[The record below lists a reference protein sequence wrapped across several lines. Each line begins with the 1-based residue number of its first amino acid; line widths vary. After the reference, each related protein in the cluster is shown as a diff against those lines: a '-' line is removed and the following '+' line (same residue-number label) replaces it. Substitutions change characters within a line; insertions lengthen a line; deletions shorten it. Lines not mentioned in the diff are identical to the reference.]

1 MSGRDKFMVSE
12 TETSYQPSPVARVR
26 DQVALYEE
34 TDGREGGTLEDKPV
48 VILTT
53 VGAKTGNTR
62 KNPVI
67 RIKHDGTYV
76 AVASAAGALTD
87 PAWYRNLLA
96 HPDARLQDG
105 AVVHQVRAREVFGEE
120 KSKWWRV
127 AEQFWPYYPEYRAK
141 AAGREIP
148 VVLLEP
154 IEQHRQPK
162 IPGADHPI
170 TIESSGAHVVVQSG
184 GRVVADTTK
193 ALILRE
199 ASYPPVYYVPLADV
213 DQSLLRPSST
223 VTYCPYKGDA
233 SYYGVAGPDGDIPDA
248 VWTYAEPY
256 SAVGAI
262 AGHVA
267 FYPELVRITAG

>member
-1 MSGRDKFMVSE
+1 M
-12 TETSYQPSPVARVR
+12 TERTSTYQPSPVARVR
-26 DQVALYEE
+26 DQVARYED
-34 TDGREGGTLEDKPV
+34 TDGRDGGTLEDKPV

-53 VGAKTGNTR
+53 VGARTGNTR
-62 KNPVI
+62 KNPVM

-76 AVASAAGALTD
+76 AVASAGGAPTH

-105 AVVHQVRAREVFGEE
+105 AVVHQVRAREVFGDE
-120 KSKWWRV
+120 KADWWRI
-127 AEQFWPYYPEYRAK
+127 AEQFWPHFPEYRAR
-141 AAGREIP
+141 AVGREIP
-148 VVLLEP
+148 VMLLEP
-154 IEQHRQPK
+154 TDDTAEQEQRRPR

-170 TIESSGAHVVVQSG
+170 TIEQTDTHVVVRSG
-184 GRVVADTTK
+184 DRVVADTTK

-199 ASYPPVYYVPLADV
+199 ASYPPVYYVPLTDV
-213 DQSLLRPSST
+213 DQTLLRPSPT

-233 SYYGVAGPDGDIPDA
+233 SYYSVAGPDGDTQDA
-248 VWTYAEPY
+248 VWTYTEPY
-256 SAVGAI
+256 PAVAAI